1 MIYLRSEK
9 TPNQIEPME
18 TIDSAIL
25 AQICRDCHISVAEV
39 EDVYACTP
47 FQAGLMADGAD
58 YTQRNIH
65 SLDSSLDLDR
75 FCASL
80 HQVVASNQILRTRI
94 VDCPLGLVQVIVKSE
109 AFIDC
114 LSRPCNAD
122 VEQYLRQD
130 EMSPMHLGMPLARFA
145 IVGRKL
151 VTTIHHAIADSHSL
165 LYLYEDAWKIY
176 QGESPPPRAPFREFV
191 DYCKSIDSKSAAA
204 FWKSQFSES
213 APGVFPTVPSG
224 HLIKA
229 SQTAAHTISLAK
241 KPPLP
246 LLPAYIEAAWA
257 MTAADYT
264 GSENVVFG
272 YVMSGRT
279 AIGGAETTLGPTI
292 STVPMQVQLNA
303 SASIEQLL
311 KSRTQFRRSLL
322 ASPFL
327 QYGLANIRHTVSDE
341 AHVASGFQTLLD
353 ILSVDE
359 TQANAPGLTLERTIH
374 TYVHGLTLMCK
385 IAGEDILVR
394 ADFDSIVLPDAQVQ
408 RILRQMEH
416 RLKALIRSPPSTEL
430 RNLSPLN
437 LSDTIE
443 ILDWNSDVPD
453 AVNQC
458 VHDIFTSQAS
468 RRPDAAAVHAW
479 DGQATYHELDV
490 MSDNLAHELLLRK
503 ISPEVPI
510 AFTLERSLSAVVA
523 VLGIMK
529 AGGACLPIELSFPRA
544 RKDAIVRVVGARLIV
559 TSSTHEAVEGCESI
573 ILDLHR
579 VAHRGVDIRRR
590 INRDP
595 ARAAYILFTS
605 GSTGEPKGVV
615 LEHRSLATS
624 YTAICNRVGWSSG
637 TRILQFSSP
646 AWDAFALEVLGPL
659 MVGGCI
665 CIPSNI
671 SRESALGE
679 YINSARVDSVLQTPT
694 ALRNL
699 TPDDMLPSLKSL
711 LVGGEPIPENAYK
724 TWGSKVRLYNIWAPC
739 ETSTISTIADLSPLS
754 VYPTSIGTPVGGAVW
769 IVDRD
774 DPSKLLAIGA
784 VGEMLVEGPGV
795 ARGYHNNP
803 TQTASSFISPPPFI
817 PMRPNASSPKVYR
830 TGDLARYNPDGSI
843 AFVGR
848 RDNQI
853 KLRGQRFEME
863 DVEQVLG
870 RHGCTCAVAVV
881 NFKLPRQEREDLV
894 AFVTLSAVP
903 GYHPSPQSTD
913 DELPAVPL
921 NEDIRNQ
928 LQTLHDFT
936 RGQLPPYMVPTAWV
950 VVRHLPKLTSTKID
964 RVKLRQWLHEVDL
977 SSARVIMRQFGD
989 GRRTHGLTPPANP
1002 PERALQLAWS
1012 SVLGVEE
1019 DHIGR
1024 ESSFLSLGG
1033 DSITAMQVASRC
1045 HKQGFSIRSTALL
1058 RAGTLAEAASEI
1070 KEPTDASAPSPSP
1083 ISRDLPLQKSNHDR
1097 GLQGHLHPTSL
1108 CVPRDNVEAIYPCTA
1123 LQEGLLLA
1131 RMKHNGDERE
1141 YNNRFAFRLTT
1152 RCGIKVDITRVSN
1165 AWKALCAAH
1174 PILRTI
1180 FVPGLS
1186 QNGAFQQIVLKDSAP
1201 SISIHRVQANCS
1213 DTTELFRH
1221 QERLPFAHTQ
1231 PPHRLSLYEGVG
1243 KAVYAIL
1250 EISHAIFD
1258 ARTLRIILANI
1269 ATGYTSCRAIKK
1281 GRSFSDYVARE
1292 QEREEVG
1299 RQYWKTYL
1307 AGAQPCILPRDSAM
1321 EETSSS
1327 IRGLEVPCQNAPG
1340 LLAFCRSQGVTIANF
1355 IQAAW
1360 GVVLQLY
1367 TGLSSVYFGCS
1378 RSDQDRLDGGED
1390 ILGPLITMMV
1400 CKFSFEDRSVSG
1412 VHLLQIAREDA
1423 ARGMEQPGCSLS
1435 RLHDDLALSNSPLF
1449 DTIMTVAHAWPAD
1462 LAPGEG
1468 DLVIEHTD
1476 SEGTTEYSIIVTVGY
1491 SKDSLNIHLAYQ
1503 RARLSDSLVECI
1515 ARTFAQVITRI
1526 IASPEEPVLQALQPE
1541 MPESCLTL
1549 SRADMSL
1556 LQRWNTPAPLA
1567 FKECFPQRAREVARQ
1582 RPLAP
1587 AVCSWDQNLDYCQ
1600 LDLLSDYL
1608 AHKIIAQYGIGA
1620 EAVVPFAC
1628 EKAASAIVILLAI
1641 SKTGAAF
1648 LPLDITHPPERLATV
1663 VADSGASLIIVNTP
1677 ELRNKMAAWTR
1688 QSIFLARLD
1697 DIVEETSVEQTLK
1710 IRSDLKSVTIE
1721 PSNAAYVVY
1730 TSGSTGKPKGVLVE
1744 HGNLAVGAEEHARRI
1759 GITARSRVLQLASFA
1774 FDLAIG
1780 DVVYALC
1787 SGACLCV
1794 PSESDRN
1801 GNIAGVINRLHANF
1815 LFTTPT
1821 QLSVLTPEEVPT
1833 LRTVSVG
1840 GEPVGRQIIE
1850 TWTPH
1855 VRLVIPYGPVEATI
1869 IVSCRDVT
1877 SGDQDGRDIG
1887 HPSSCRFWVVDPDN
1901 RDSLV
1906 PIGTPG
1912 ELVIEGPVVARGY
1925 LHTSDATGSAF
1936 IDPPAWSNAQEFA
1949 SLNLA
1954 SRRFYK
1960 TGDLVT
1966 QVGEKS
1972 FLIEGRK
1979 DTRVKLHGQRV
1990 ELGEIEYHLSH
2001 RVEPGWHWAVD
2012 IIQPRGGKDPC
2023 LAAFF
2028 VTDKS
2033 NIMETPTPASGHE
2046 LLEPLAEHA
2055 SAAKETLKHVVPA
2068 YMVPE
2073 YFIRIRALPMLSSLK
2088 TDRKALRTMAAGLSR
2103 AELLAYRVRESV
2115 SNIGH
2120 AHSNPAKTQKEVTDD
2135 QAFMQ
2140 QAWAD
2145 VLGISSDEI
2154 GCGDNFFDI
2163 GGNSIRAIHLIAR
2176 LRKSGHK
2183 LSVEEV
2189 FRARTLAHM
2198 VSKTSVSNAQSGDQ
2212 PTSTPPAA
2220 LDTESIPHLMHLAEK
2235 FPWLQRDNIE
2245 SVAPATDAQAWM
2257 LDVSERAGRGFDN
2270 GLTLIPLP
2278 GHALSRPKLQ
2288 RACQEVLRQ
2297 HPILR
2302 TVFVC
2307 CESQVLQVALRKPP
2321 IEQVHT
2327 DKGPPKLSSSS
2338 ILNRLPT
2345 FYLTSDSGST
2355 SCRSLELRIHH
2366 ALYDAISLG
2375 HLLDDLG
2382 AAYMGRD
2389 LVTRPTQYHEWIS
2402 HIKAKE
2408 TTDTYIFWRELL
2420 RGSMPRSL
2428 VSRRSNWSAPGNPT
2442 DSKICFKTRV
2452 DAIPVS
2458 YGTDATVFNAAWS
2471 LVLSQ
2476 VLEKQ
2481 DVVFGYISANR
2492 SCALPGV
2499 DQIVGPCINIL
2510 PVHAR
2515 CNGDITAASLVAEL
2529 QRQSTDS
2536 IPHQHVGLLSILK
2549 NSTDWPKGTLNSLVA
2564 FQNHEAIDDI
2574 VKLGDVDCALSANG
2588 RVGNSAEVCL
2598 GIEPQPDGQVGIT
2611 LQYSSV
2617 SMPHEKVLWMGAYLD
2632 AALHAFPTHWTKTI
2646 DQLRHHIDA
2655 NCNFPRPP
2663 ENGELKG
2670 GAIPHNNAG
2679 TGRFIIEAAS

>member
-1 MIYLRSEK
+1 
-9 TPNQIEPME
+9 ME

-25 AQICRDCHISVAEV
+25 AQICQDCHISVAEV

-47 FQAGLMADGAD
+47 FQAGLLADRAD
-58 YTQRNIH
+58 YIQRNIH
-65 SLDSSLDLDR
+65 SLDSTLDLDR

-80 HQVVASNQILRTRI
+80 HRVVASNQILRTRI
-94 VDCPLGLVQVIVKSE
+94 VDCPLGLVQVVVKRE
-109 AFIDC
+109 ACTDC
-114 LSRPCNAD
+114 LSRPVNQD

-130 EMSPMHLGMPLARFA
+130 ELSPMHLGTPLARFA

-151 VTTIHHAIADSHSL
+151 VTTIHHAIADSYSL
-165 LYLYEDAWKIY
+165 LYLYEDACKIY

-204 FWKSQFSES
+204 FWKCQFSES
-213 APGVFPTVPSG
+213 APGIFPTVPSG
-224 HLIKA
+224 HVMKA
-229 SQTAAHTISLAK
+229 SQTAAHSIALTK

-279 AIGGAETTLGPTI
+279 AIGGVETTLGPTI

-303 SASIEQLL
+303 SSTIEQLL
-311 KSRTQFRRSLL
+311 KSRTQYRRSLL
-322 ASPFL
+322 TSPFL
-327 QYGLANIRHTVSDE
+327 QYGLANIRHTVSNE
-341 AHVASGFQTLLD
+341 AHLASGFQTLLD

-359 TQANAPGLTLERTIH
+359 EKANVPGLTFERTIQ
-374 TYVHGLTLMCK
+374 TYVYGLSLVCK
-385 IAGEDILVR
+385 LAGDDILVR
-394 ADFDSIVLPDAQVQ
+394 AAFDSIVLPEAQVH

-430 RNLSPLN
+430 RQLSPLN
-437 LSDTIE
+437 FSDTTE
-443 ILDWNSDVPD
+443 ILDWNSHVPE

-458 VHDIFTSQAS
+458 LHDIFTSQAS
-468 RRPDAAAVHAW
+468 RRPDAAAVDAW

-503 ISPEVPI
+503 ISPEEPI
-510 AFTLERSLSAVVA
+510 PFTLERSLSAVVA

-529 AGGACLPIELSFPRA
+529 AGGACVPIELSFPKA
-544 RKDAIVRVVGARLIV
+544 RKHTIMRIVGARLIV
-559 TSSTHEAVEGCESI
+559 TSSTLEAVEGCESI
-573 ILDLHR
+573 ILDLRR
-579 VAHRGVDIRRR
+579 VTDGGIDIRGR

-595 ARAAYILFTS
+595 VRAAYILFTS
-605 GSTGEPKGVV
+605 GSSGEPKGVV

-624 YTAICNRVGWSSG
+624 YTAICGRVGWSSG
-637 TRILQFSSP
+637 TRVLQFSSP
-646 AWDAFALEVLGPL
+646 SWDVFALEVMGPL
-659 MVGGCI
+659 IVGGCI
-665 CIPSNI
+665 CIPSSI

-679 YINSARVDSVLQTPT
+679 YINSARVDSAVQTPT

-699 TPDDMLPSLKSL
+699 TPEDMLPGLKSL
-711 LVGGEPIPENAYK
+711 LVGGEPVPEDAYK
-724 TWGSKVRLYNIWAPC
+724 TWGSKVRLYNNWGPC
-739 ETSTISTIADLSPLS
+739 ETSTTSTIADLSPLS
-754 VYPTSIGTPVGGAVW
+754 VYPTSIGTPVGSAVW

-774 DPSKLLAIGA
+774 APNKLLPIGA

-817 PMRPNASSPKVYR
+817 PKRPNTSSPKVYR
-830 TGDLARYNPDGSI
+830 TGDLARYNSDGSI

-853 KLRGQRFEME
+853 KLRGQRFEVE

-870 RHGCTCAVAVV
+870 RHGCTCAVAVT
-881 NFKLPRQEREDLV
+881 NFKFPRQEREDLV

-903 GYHPSPQSTD
+903 SCHPSPESAD

-921 NEDIRNQ
+921 NEDRRNQ

-936 RGQLPPYMVPTAWV
+936 RDQLPPYMVPTAWV
-950 VVRHLPKLTSTKID
+950 VVTHLPKLRSTKID

-977 SSARVIMRQFGD
+977 SSAGDIMRQFGA
-989 GRRTHGLTPPANP
+989 GRRTHGLTPPASP

-1033 DSITAMQVASRC
+1033 DSITAMQAASRC
-1045 HKQGFSIRSTALL
+1045 HKQGFSIASTALL

-1070 KEPTDASAPSPSP
+1070 KEPSEASAPSSTPT
-1083 ISRDLPLQKSNHDR
+1083 SRDLPLQKSNHDHR
-1097 GLQGHLHPTSL
+1097 LQDHLHPTNL
-1108 CVPRDNVEAIYPCTA
+1108 CVPRENVEAIYPCTP

-1131 RMKHNGDERE
+1131 RMKRNGDERA
-1141 YNNRFAFRLTT
+1141 YNSRFAFRLAT
-1152 RCGIKVDITRVSN
+1152 RCETKVDITRISN

-1180 FVPGLS
+1180 FIPGLS
-1186 QNGAFQQIVLKDSAP
+1186 QNGASQQIVLKDSAP
-1201 SISIHRVQANCS
+1201 SISIYRVQANCS
-1213 DTTELFRH
+1213 DTTELFKH
-1221 QERLPFAHTQ
+1221 QQRLPFAHTQ

-1250 EISHAIFD
+1250 EISHAIYD

-1269 ATGYTSCRAIKK
+1269 AAGYSSCRAIKK
-1281 GRSFSDYVARE
+1281 GRSFSDYVAWM

-1327 IRGLEVPCQNAPG
+1327 VRGLEVPCQNAPG
-1340 LLAFCRSQGVTIANF
+1340 LLAFCRSQGVTIAHF

-1360 GVVLQLY
+1360 GVVLRLY
-1367 TGLSSVYFGCS
+1367 TGLSSVYFGCG
-1378 RSDQDRLDGGED
+1378 RSDQDSLDGGED

-1412 VHLLQIAREDA
+1412 LRLLQIAREDA
-1423 ARGMEQPGCSLS
+1423 ARGMEQPGCSLA
-1435 RLHDDLALSNSPLF
+1435 RLHDDLGLSNSPLF
-1449 DTIMTVAHAWPAD
+1449 DTIMTVGHAWPAD

-1468 DLVIEHTD
+1468 DLMIEHTD
-1476 SEGTTEYSIIVTVGY
+1476 SEGATEYSIFITVNY
-1491 SKDSLNIHLAYQ
+1491 SQDSVNVHLSYQ
-1503 RARLSDSLVECI
+1503 RARLTDSLVECI
-1515 ARTFAQVITRI
+1515 ARTFARVIANI

-1541 MPESCLTL
+1541 RPKSCPTL

-1556 LQRWNTPAPLA
+1556 LQRWNTQAPAA

-1587 AVCSWDQNLDYCQ
+1587 AVCSWDRNLDYGQ

-1608 AHKIIAQYGIGA
+1608 ARKIIARYGIGA

-1641 SKTGAAF
+1641 SKAGAAF

-1677 ELRNKMAAWTR
+1677 ALRDRMAACTR

-1697 DIVEETSVEQTLK
+1697 HLVEETSVEQTLK
-1710 IRSDLKSVTIE
+1710 VRNDLESVTIE
-1721 PSNAAYVVY
+1721 PSNAAYAIY
-1730 TSGSTGKPKGVLVE
+1730 TSGSTGRPKGVVVE
-1744 HGNLAVGAEEHARRI
+1744 HGNLAIGAGEHARRI
-1759 GITARSRVLQLASFA
+1759 GMTARSRVLQLASLA
-1774 FDLAIG
+1774 FDMGIG

-1787 SGACLCV
+1787 CGACLCV
-1794 PSESDRN
+1794 PSESDRM
-1801 GNIAGVINRLHANF
+1801 GDIAGAINRLHANF

-1821 QLSVLTPEEVPT
+1821 QLSALAPEEVPT

-1840 GEPVGRQIIE
+1840 GEPIGRQTIVS
-1850 TWTPH
+1850 WKPH
-1855 VRLVIPYGPVEATI
+1855 VRLINSYGPVESTI

-1877 SGDQDGRDIG
+1877 IGDQDGRDIG
-1887 HPSSCRFWVVDPDN
+1887 YPSRCRFWVVDPDN
-1901 RDSLV
+1901 HDLLV
-1906 PIGTPG
+1906 PIGTQG

-1925 LHTSDATGSAF
+1925 LHNFDATASAF
-1936 IDPPAWSNAQEFA
+1936 INPPAWSNAQEFA

-1954 SRRFYK
+1954 SQRFYK
-1960 TGDLVT
+1960 TGDLVI
-1966 QVGEKS
+1966 QAGEKS

-1979 DTRVKLHGQRV
+1979 DAQVKLRGQRV

-2001 RVEPGWHWAVD
+2001 RAEPGWHWAVD
-2012 IIQPRGGKDPC
+2012 IIQPRDGEDPC

-2028 VTDKS
+2028 ATDKS
-2033 NIMETPTPASGHE
+2033 TIMEAPTPARGLE
-2046 LLEPLAEHA
+2046 LLEPLAGHT

-2073 YFIRIRALPMLSSLK
+2073 YFIRLRALPMLSSFK
-2088 TDRKALRTMAAGLSR
+2088 TDRKFLRTMAAGLSR
-2103 AELLAYRVRESV
+2103 AGLLAYRVRESV
-2115 SNIGH
+2115 SNIGD
-2120 AHSNPAKTQKEVTDD
+2120 AHSSPVKARKDATDD

-2154 GCGDNFFDI
+2154 GSGDNFFDI
-2163 GGNSIRAIHLIAR
+2163 GGNSVRAIRLIAR
-2176 LRKSGHK
+2176 LRKAGHE
-2183 LSVEEV
+2183 LSVEGV
-2189 FRARTLAHM
+2189 FRAPTLAHM
-2198 VSKTSVSNAQSGDQ
+2198 VSKTSLSEAQSGDQ
-2212 PTSTPPAA
+2212 PKSTPTAA
-2220 LDTESIPHLMHLAEK
+2220 LDTESIPHLMHLAER
-2235 FPWLQRDNIE
+2235 FPWLHRDNIE
-2245 SVAPATDAQAWM
+2245 SVAPATDTQAWM

-2270 GLTLIPLP
+2270 GLTLTPLP
-2278 GHALSRPKLQ
+2278 GHALSHPKLQ

-2307 CESQVLQVALRKPP
+2307 CESQLLQVALRKPP

-2327 DKGPPKLSSSS
+2327 DKRRPKLIPSS

-2345 FYLTSDSGST
+2345 FHLTSGRDST
-2355 SCRSLELRIHH
+2355 SCQKLELRIHH

-2375 HLLDDLG
+2375 HLLDDVG
-2382 AAYMGRD
+2382 AAYKGRD

-2402 HIKAKE
+2402 HVKAKE
-2408 TTDTYIFWRELL
+2408 TTGTYVFWRELL

-2428 VSRRSNWSAPGNPT
+2428 VSGRSNLSAPGNPA
-2442 DSKICFKTRV
+2442 DSKLCFKTR
-2452 DAIPVS
+2452 ASGIPVS
-2458 YGTDATVFNAAWS
+2458 YGTDASVFNAAWS
-2471 LVLSQ
+2471 LVLSR
-2476 VLEKQ
+2476 VLEEQ

-2492 SCALPGV
+2492 SSALPGV

-2510 PVHAR
+2510 PVHAC
-2515 CNGDITAASLVAEL
+2515 CNGDITTASLVAEL

-2536 IPHQHVGLLSILK
+2536 IPHQHVGLLSIMK
-2549 NSTDWPKGTLNSLVA
+2549 NSPDWPKGTLNSLVA
-2564 FQNHEAIDDI
+2564 FQNHESLDDI
-2574 VKLGDVDCALSANG
+2574 VRLGDVDCVLSANG

-2611 LQYSSV
+2611 LQYSSE
-2617 SMPHEKVLWMGAYLD
+2617 SMPHEKALWMGAYLD

-2655 NCNFPRPP
+2655 ICNFPIRS
-2663 ENGELKG
+2663 ER
-2670 GAIPHNNAG
+2670 GAILHNNAG